1 MMASLEFED
10 YYLDEFSYKKNI
22 NYVDSDQIDLNS
34 DISCSIQVKRREE
47 TAFVNLKVTLG
58 SLDNTNA
65 AFKAVVDIV
74 GKFNYQKEKNT
85 EYDISFEKFLT
96 ENSLAIL
103 WSFIRPLFSNLI
115 TNGNQYPN
123 YILPV
128 INISKMLKDSG
139 KIEINYD

>member
-1 MMASLEFED
+1 MASLEFED